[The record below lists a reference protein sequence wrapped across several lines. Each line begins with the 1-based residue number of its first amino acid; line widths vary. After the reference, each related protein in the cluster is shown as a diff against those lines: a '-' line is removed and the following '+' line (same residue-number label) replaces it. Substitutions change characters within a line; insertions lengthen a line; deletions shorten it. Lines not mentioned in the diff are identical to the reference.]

1 MIDNIPDSL
10 KDKLKDVDFSK
21 LEQCIL
27 DAKEMAKEDLTGN
40 TMLRE
45 KIPLLIKMVRRVK
58 TEVARTSIECRPD
71 RFDVDRAE
79 WYKPF
84 EDIQQALDYAEHQIR
99 IKLREHE

>member
-1 MIDNIPDSL
+1 MIENIPESL
-10 KDKLKDVDFSK
+10 KDKLENVDLSK

-27 DAKEMAKEDLTGN
+27 DAKEAAKFDLTGN

-45 KIPLLIKMVRRVK
+45 RIPLLIKMVRRVK

-79 WYKPF
+79 WYEPF
-84 EDIQQALDYAEHQIR
+84 EEVQQALDYAEHQIR